1 MSSELFLMVA
11 IINRSHAR
19 RFEEFYKSHG
29 VGMMLGAVGA
39 GTAGSGILDYLGLEA
54 SEKGILFTVVTADKW
69 KELRRGLESRLKID
83 VPGMGIAFLIP
94 LSSVGG
100 RKALVF
106 LTDGLGFQEGEETV
120 LKETKRELLVVVLNQ
135 GYSDLVMDAARS
147 AGASGGTVI
156 HAKGTGMQR
165 AEKFMGVSLVAEKE
179 LIFIVTRTRDKNR
192 IMKAIMEQ
200 AGLESK
206 ARSIV
211 FSLPVS
217 DTAGMRLLEIG
228 EEEEE
233 ETAKL

>member
-1 MSSELFLMVA
+1 
-11 IINRSHAR
+11 
-19 RFEEFYKSHG
+19 
-29 VGMMLGAVGA
+29 MMLGAVGA

-100 RKALVF
+100 KKALLF
-106 LTDGLGFQEGEETV
+106 LTDGLGFQKGEETV